1 MAKEPPTVSELRKA
15 AADTDQKIDAAVEAV
30 LADLATE
37 TYPLAK
43 GWTLNLVET
52 LRTNT
57 RVRGA
62 HQRRGRLGTQ
72 HGPDRDPIGAPGEGM
87 SEDEPHSSRMDGR
100 DPGGRNGSR
109 LRGLQARR
117 LGRGGPVR
125 PGVDCPREPAFL
137 VAEPA
142 SSQSVKK

>member
-43 GWTLNLVET
+43 GWTLNFVEK

-57 RVRGA
+57 RASEALTSDEAAWERNMVRTEILLA
-62 HQRRGRLGTQ
+62 H
-72 HGPDRDPIGAPGEGM
+72 
-87 SEDEPHSSRMDGR
+87 
-100 DPGGRNGSR
+100 
-109 LRGLQARR
+109 
-117 LGRGGPVR
+117 PVK
-125 PGVDCPREPAFL
+125 G
-137 VAEPA
+137 
-142 SSQSVKK
+142 